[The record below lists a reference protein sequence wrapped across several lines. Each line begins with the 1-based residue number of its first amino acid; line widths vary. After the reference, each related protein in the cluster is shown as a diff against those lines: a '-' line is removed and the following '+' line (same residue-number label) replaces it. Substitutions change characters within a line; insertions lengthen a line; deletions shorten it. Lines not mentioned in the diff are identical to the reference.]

1 MRLLG
6 VVALLAEGVDRNL
19 FDIIQPHILRVALL
33 AEGVDRNSTTAN
45 KYVSHNDVALLA
57 EGVDRNYCCG
67 SIRGRGTERRP
78 PRGGR
83 G

>member
-57 EGVDRNYCCG
+57 EGVDRNIIVTSKISLYPC
-67 SIRGRGTERRP
+67 RP